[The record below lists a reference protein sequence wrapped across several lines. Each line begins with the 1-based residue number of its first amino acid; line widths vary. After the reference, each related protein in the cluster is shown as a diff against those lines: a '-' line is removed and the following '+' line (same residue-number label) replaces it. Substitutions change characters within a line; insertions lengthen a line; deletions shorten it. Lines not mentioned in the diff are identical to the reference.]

1 MRVEDLFC
9 REYVVIGEEANV
21 MHCTNK
27 KKNSLKLRRQEFNSE
42 FNFAE
47 YSLVRSSFGTQ

>member
-21 MHCTNK
+21 MHCTK